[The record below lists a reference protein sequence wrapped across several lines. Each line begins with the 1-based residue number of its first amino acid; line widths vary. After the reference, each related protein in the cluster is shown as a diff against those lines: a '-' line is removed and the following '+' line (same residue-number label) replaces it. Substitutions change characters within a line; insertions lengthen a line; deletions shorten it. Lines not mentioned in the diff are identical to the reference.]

1 MGLFIG
7 RVLATYLSQLTFAR
21 VSNSIVRDIRLDIF
35 QNLQRLGMSFY
46 DQTAAGSIVSR
57 VTNDT
62 QAVADMFSTVFSS
75 LVSSF
80 LLFLVTLVTMF
91 RLGLAFDHLDPA
103 FSSHHLVFHPVSIA
117 S

>member
-1 MGLFIG
+1 MGYSLG
-7 RVLATYLSQLTFAR
+7 ACWRPTWSQLTFAR

-62 QAVADMFSTVFSS
+62 QAVADMFSTVFQ
-75 LVSSF
+75 
-80 LLFLVTLVTMF
+80 
-91 RLGLAFDHLDPA
+91 AW
-103 FSSHHLVFHPVSIA
+103 FHPFYSF
-117 S
+117 

>member
-1 MGLFIG
+1 
-7 RVLATYLSQLTFAR
+7 
-21 VSNSIVRDIRLDIF
+21 
-35 QNLQRLGMSFY
+35 MSFY

-80 LLFLVTLVTMF
+80 Y
-91 RLGLAFDHLDPA
+91 
-103 FSSHHLVFHPVSIA
+103 FSSHPGNHV
-117 S
+117 